1 MKRRTLLSGLMAA
14 PALPL
19 LTANAQAADA
29 FHESTVQA
37 LDLSPDYWRDK
48 VSEAAWKVLFEEDTE
63 RPGSSPLDKLYDN
76 GTYVCAACHRK
87 PAWACVGGERALL
100 PCERFHSGQ
109 CLLPSATCVLTAAR
123 VRTRALWGTEASSS
137 ASLSFP

>member
-63 RPGSSPLDKLYDN
+63 RPGSSPAN
-76 GTYVCAACHRK
+76 
-87 PAWACVGGERALL
+87 
-100 PCERFHSGQ
+100 
-109 CLLPSATCVLTAAR
+109 
-123 VRTRALWGTEASSS
+123 SS
-137 ASLSFP
+137 PP

>member
-48 VSEAAWKVLFEEDTE
+48 VSEAAAKSRAIPSLQQSTIVIF
-63 RPGSSPLDKLYDN
+63 
-76 GTYVCAACHRK
+76 
-87 PAWACVGGERALL
+87 CV
-100 PCERFHSGQ
+100 HN
-109 CLLPSATCVLTAAR
+109 
-123 VRTRALWGTEASSS
+123 
-137 ASLSFP
+137 